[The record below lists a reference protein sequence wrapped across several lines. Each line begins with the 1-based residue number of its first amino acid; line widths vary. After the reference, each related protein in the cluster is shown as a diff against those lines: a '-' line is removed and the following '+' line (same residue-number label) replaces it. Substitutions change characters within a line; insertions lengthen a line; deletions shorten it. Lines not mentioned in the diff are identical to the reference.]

1 MAEYSREQ
9 RNQLSRAIANSEL
22 RSKQLKKVDGHY
34 QSMMHVSLSK
44 AIQCQGEKES
54 MVYMPTNNKVITIQR
69 VRTETAITPVNTNST
84 IKIKGVDYQICTYG
98 SVTVPANKKPK
109 MGTDT
114 SGDADWK
121 DILMDNGNTNSA
133 TRLHVVNKAWGGK
146 GGNKEGNIHPGSK
159 SLNQH
164 HKTQEGKFKT
174 LLKDSSKDNLAV
186 KYECWF
192 KDMQSDIKAGDIVSD
207 PIVETCI
214 TENRIPS
221 PKETVTTGS
230 GMHCV

>member
-1 MAEYSREQ
+1 MGEYKKKHP
-9 RNQLSRAIANSEL
+9 NQQSRAIANSEL

-69 VRTETAITPVNTNST
+69 VRTETAITPVNTNSK
-84 IKIKGVDYQICTYG
+84 IKIKGVDYDICTYG

-109 MGTDT
+109 MGTGT
-114 SGDADWK
+114 LGNADWK

-133 TRLHVVNKAWGGK
+133 TRLHVVNKDWGGK
-146 GGNKEGNIHPGSK
+146 GENDGGNIHPGSQ

-174 LLKDSSKDNLAV
+174 LLKDSSKEHLAV

-192 KDMQSDIKAGDIVSD
+192 KDMKSDIKVGDIVSD
-207 PIVETCI
+207 PTVKTCI
-214 TENRIPS
+214 TENGTPG
-221 PKETVTTGS
+221 PKETVTPGD
-230 GMHCV
+230 GMKCK